1 MNSTT
6 ISMYSIKTFSIFVLY
21 KRTYKS
27 INNILKLSNI
37 FSWTAIWMTNYVL
50 TTRDSYFLNALPDE
64 KKITTS
70 YVLLYR
76 TIYRKKSTTKCLF
89 FRFFLFSFNSM
100 TYCVQVVLG
109 THVLRIVRF
118 PYEHHNIFIYNSYNR
133 NVDTRDFETFY
144 SNINVE
150 NRLIYEFFFLR
161 KHTVY
166 LHCVS
171 MVRIER

>member
-1 MNSTT
+1 MNRNLNDKLR
-6 ISMYSIKTFSIFVLY
+6 IDNARFVFS
-21 KRTYKS
+21 KRITRRKKNYNFLRS
-27 INNILKLSNI
+27 SLSDNIPKKKYYEMPI
-37 FSWTAIWMTNYVL
+37 FSL
-50 TTRDSYFLNALPDE
+50 
-64 KKITTS
+64 
-70 YVLLYR
+70 
-76 TIYRKKSTTKCLF
+76 
-89 FRFFLFSFNSM
+89 FLFSFDSM